1 MECPV
6 CKSVFPKFKEI
17 LMIVDRVFYCHRC
30 CSRLISYPDGEGG
43 CLVEDD
49 RTGEKW
55 MAIEK
60 SGPGYPQMHLFLGK
74 KEGQR

>member
-17 LMIVDRVFYCHRC
+17 LMIVDRVFYCHHC
-30 CSRLISYPDGEGG
+30 SSRLISYPDGEGG

-55 MAIEK
+55 MAVEK
-60 SGPGYPQMHLFLGK
+60 SCSGYAQMNLFGGK
-74 KEGQR
+74 NEGQK

>member
-6 CKSVFPKFKEI
+6 CKSVIPKFKEI
-17 LMIVDRVFYCHRC
+17 LTIVDRVLYCQHC
-30 CSRLISYPDGEGG
+30 CCRLISYPDGEGG
-43 CLVEDD
+43 RLVEDD

-60 SGPGYPQMHLFLGK
+60 SRSGYEEMNFFEKNEVQK
-74 KEGQR
+74 